1 VSILTVLEC
10 SRRRTPCG
18 FAEIFGSVLQSGKGG
33 YIFIYCGL
41 PWSLS
46 LGSLLLLE
54 RKRIRKTTQA
64 AKAIPHI
71 KLRKVSHSGTEY
83 RKLLPAD
90 KEGPVREVQ
99 QNTRR
104 RKKVTKRLE
113 YQPQISKS
121 TRHRHCRAK
130 VRVYRDDQPSRPLTI
145 HKNY

>member
-83 RKLLPAD
+83 RKLLYRQTKKAQSERSNRIP
-90 KEGPVREVQ
+90 EGG
-99 QNTRR
+99 
-104 RKKVTKRLE
+104 KKSQRDW
-113 YQPQISKS
+113 S
-121 TRHRHCRAK
+121 TSLK
-130 VRVYRDDQPSRPLTI
+130 
-145 HKNY
+145 